1 VAPTLVVEHLE
12 ASFVPYPFGSLGPTN
27 VPDVTE
33 GGRCT
38 ASNRADI
45 VAKELVM
52 DWPTATVII
61 VIVIA
66 FMVVLTTWMGIRYK
80 K

>member
-1 VAPTLVVEHLE
+1 
-12 ASFVPYPFGSLGPTN
+12 
-27 VPDVTE
+27 
-33 GGRCT
+33 
-38 ASNRADI
+38 
-45 VAKELVM
+45 M

-66 FMVVLTTWMGIRYK
+66 IMVVLTTWLGVRYK

>member
-1 VAPTLVVEHLE
+1 
-12 ASFVPYPFGSLGPTN
+12 
-27 VPDVTE
+27 
-33 GGRCT
+33 
-38 ASNRADI
+38 
-45 VAKELVM
+45 M